1 MFRKKSNVFQK
12 MKILLIENCLLK
24 IDFWMNNQ
32 SKTIF
37 FYNINNNNKFANFNL
52 LYWPKISSKFP
63 IPLIVWH
70 SLFGQNN
77 KWNFGIVHR
86 VSNIDIVSKNLF
98 NFIHKQYRLKK
109 ICLNGDDN
117 AFGHRI
123 FPTDSYVRIFDD
135 FVWNSFFLTNRFVLL
150 NLDFC
155 LMKAYN
161 PDNLYILLRHFVI
174 FYND

>member
-123 FPTDSYVRIFDD
+123 FPTDSYI
-135 FVWNSFFLTNRFVLL
+135 FVWWKPTIQTICIYCSGISLFSTTI
-150 NLDFC
+150 
-155 LMKAYN
+155 KTWTITTAT
-161 PDNLYILLRHFVI
+161 II
-174 FYND
+174 IIKQWWWW